1 MLMWI
6 SFWLDSRGI
15 TAEHVYLT
23 SFFCFHNVCVF
34 PSNNSEVVQADM
46 THD

>member
-1 MLMWI
+1 MWI
-6 SFWLDSRGI
+6 SFCLDSHGI

-23 SFFCFHNVCVF
+23 SFFCFRNVCML
-34 PSNNSEVVQADM
+34 PSNNSRVIQADM